1 MEKTVIQKNRTLTV
15 CAAAGLLGSLALVGM
30 GGAAVADEVGSD
42 QVDVEVTIEEQQ
54 GAGALSLSVAASSE
68 TLTEVEDASSD
79 HREFTGVLPDVT
91 VTDNRTDAPEGVY
104 WYVTGQA
111 SDFVGSEGQD
121 PITPDHLGWTP
132 ALVTEGNGEV
142 APGEEVLTS
151 VDEADDPAYPNN
163 VGLEGEEL
171 LQLALDSAEASAANG
186 EWTANAELTL
196 KTPLD
201 VEPGSYSSTVTLS
214 LFEET
219 Y

>member
-1 MEKTVIQKNRTLTV
+1 MEKTMIQRNRPLTV
-15 CAAAGLLGSLALVGM
+15 RAAAGLLGSLALVGV
-30 GGAAVADEVGSD
+30 GGSALAEEVGND
-42 QVDVEVTIEEQQ
+42 QVDVGVTIQERA
-54 GAGALSLSVAASSE
+54 GTGALSLSVAADST
-68 TLTEVEDASSD
+68 TLSEVEDASGD

-91 VTDNRTDAPEGVY
+91 VTDDRSDVPEGVY
-104 WYVTGQA
+104 WYVIGQA
-111 SDFVGSEGQD
+111 GDFVGSEGQD

-132 ALVTEGNGEV
+132 ALVTDGNGEV

-151 VDEADDPAYPNN
+151 VDEASDPSYPDN
-163 VGLEGEEL
+163 VGLQGEEL